1 MAAATAAVAVE
12 EAPGVAGARAST
24 ARDAIRCVFGS
35 LHFLVVLAERARS
48 YSFTAKSLRLRPDHD
63 ENAPIRVPAEGRGAL
78 LARGGDE
85 GPSRRRRSH
94 DDIRPEDEVVENEHG
109 DGQKV
114 AAATEAASE
123 Q

>member
-48 YSFTAKSLRLRPDHD
+48 YSVTAKSLRLRPDHD

-85 GPSRRRRSH
+85 GPSRRRSH

-114 AAATEAASE
+114 AAATAAASE